1 MDVCEKKKEKSRL
14 TQSHITFTKDGVA
27 RNWEYSSEV
36 ARVQLV
42 RLLARLDLP
51 LRLGETE
58 AWEEYIRIAH
68 NPRFKVVSKQT
79 TGRDL
84 LKYFNGKRDALIE
97 TMKSSAISSVAIT
110 SDIWSGN
117 AKQDYL
123 SVVAHYI
130 NVDWQLEKRVL
141 GLRLIDVSHNAEN
154 IADRINVV
162 LNDYGIQ
169 NKVFSVTLDNA
180 SANTKAIDALKPI
193 LKEYLGADLFL
204 HQRCACHIKNLIV
217 KEALALANPMLD
229 AFRTAISFIN
239 SSNLRIANP
248 MLSYS

>member
-1 MDVCEKKKEKSRL
+1 VAPIQGDDPLPSGDTGAADASSSRPKRP
-14 TQSHITFTKDGVA
+14 FTKDGIA
-27 RNWEYSSEV
+27 RNWDYSSEV

-51 LRLGETE
+51 LRLRETE

-84 LKYFNGKRDALIE
+84 LKYFNDKRDALIE

-130 NVDWQLEKRVL
+130 NADWQLEKGCLV
-141 GLRLIDVSHNAEN
+141 
-154 IADRINVV
+154 
-162 LNDYGIQ
+162 
-169 NKVFSVTLDNA
+169 
-180 SANTKAIDALKPI
+180 
-193 LKEYLGADLFL
+193 
-204 HQRCACHIKNLIV
+204 
-217 KEALALANPMLD
+217 
-229 AFRTAISFIN
+229 
-239 SSNLRIANP
+239 
-248 MLSYS
+248 